1 MVLNII
7 NGNGRPKYNEIRVA
21 YLLQVCLISP
31 YIFTVGMNLYVLLGK
46 PVYRRWFLDG
56 SDPNV
61 RLVGLYVSGLFNV
74 GGEAGAGGG
83 GGGGGLAFYA
93 LPLLSD
99 FKRFYATTTS
109 LLSSL

>member
-1 MVLNII
+1 M
-7 NGNGRPKYNEIRVA
+7 
-21 YLLQVCLISP
+21 ISP

-56 SDPNV
+56 SDPDV
-61 RLVGLYVSGLFNV
+61 RLVGLYVSSLFNV
-74 GGEAGAGGG
+74 GGEARGRGGG
-83 GGGGGLAFYA
+83 RRRFGFLC

-99 FKRFYATTTS
+99 FKRFYTATTS

>member
-7 NGNGRPKYNEIRVA
+7 NGNGRPKYSEIRVA

-61 RLVGLYVSGLFNV
+61 RLVGLYVSSLFNV
-74 GGEAGAGGG
+74 GGEAGGGAVAEVW
-83 GGGGGLAFYA
+83 LFMPY
-93 LPLLSD
+93 PHFRIS
-99 FKRFYATTTS
+99 KVYTTTTS